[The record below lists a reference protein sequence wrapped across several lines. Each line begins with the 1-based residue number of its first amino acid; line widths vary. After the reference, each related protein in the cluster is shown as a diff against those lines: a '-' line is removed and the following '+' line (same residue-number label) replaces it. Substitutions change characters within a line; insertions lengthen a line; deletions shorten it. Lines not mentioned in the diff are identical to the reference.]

1 MAIESINTNKPT
13 GLLPN
18 KPAAKPSIDGTDK
31 ASNPVAEDTVSLT
44 ATAKDIQAAV
54 GQKTEVPI
62 NEQRVAQIKAAIQA
76 GEFPFNPERIAQKL
90 LDLDLQL
97 PDTT

>member
-1 MAIESINTNKPT
+1 MAIESINTTKPT
-13 GLLPN
+13 SLLPN
-18 KPAAKPSIDGTDK
+18 KTVAKTSVDDASKANAPAVD
-31 ASNPVAEDTVSLT
+31 DTVSLT

-54 GQKTEVPI
+54 SQKTEAPI

-76 GEFPFNPERIAQKL
+76 GNFPFNPERIARKL
-90 LDLDLQL
+90 LDLDTQL